1 MASNYD
7 GLTVAD
13 LKEVLRERGLP
24 VSGAKGVLIAR
35 LQDHD
40 ARSAAAVQPSEAPSD
55 ATEVYDALQVKE
67 GKVKFRCRVCGVLL
81 AVPPGYKG
89 KVECPACKTQQPV
102 PKPSTLDG
110 RYPFDL
116 TRNQWSMAVSITGVV
131 IALVAIFIFFSA
143 FSYDVM
149 CPEEARGEIVQDGE
163 TYKTC
168 DGGSWGPTL
177 TRLFV
182 SCFVLVPLAAALTQS
197 GFALRKPKVSLQ
209 QPIHRLEQDLN
220 LRPRLCRSTTGAVL
234 RFGLGRS
241 VATGC
246 EICWWGSPQARAC
259 RFGGRCLC
267 CLHHLSS
274 LLLVVL
280 NVFSLEQTV
289 PFKEHKH
296 EQKHNKTS

>member
-1 MASNYD
+1 MASDYD

-40 ARSAAAVQPSEAPSD
+40 ARSAAAAQPSEAPSD
-55 ATEVYDALQVKE
+55 ATEVYDAIQVKE

-102 PKPSTLDG
+102 PKPSTFDE

-182 SCFVLVPLAAALTQS
+182 SCFVLVPIAAALTQT

-209 QPIHRLEQDLN
+209 QPIQQAGAGTSTSGHVSVVQQQEQFSD
-220 LRPRLCRSTTGAVL
+220 SASAEVL
-234 RFGLGRS
+234 QRVAKYVGVGLTAGS
-241 VATGC
+241 VLVALAA
-246 EICWWGSPQARAC
+246 IA
-259 RFGGRCLC
+259 FVVFIIY
-267 CLHHLSS
+267 
-274 LLLVVL
+274 LL
-280 NVFSLEQTV
+280 FYWSY
-289 PFKEHKH
+289 
-296 EQKHNKTS
+296 